1 MSELVEQLGRLP
13 GLLAW
18 HVVLTVVSVGAGVL
32 IAVPVGVLGRDR
44 AWVRGPGLAVASV
57 VQTVP
62 GLALLA
68 LVFAL
73 LVVVRDVLPEGW
85 RFSALGFWP
94 TVIALSFYAVL
105 PVLRN
110 VVTGLRGVDGD
121 VVEAARGLGM
131 SRRQVLWRVE
141 WPLALPVVLAGV
153 RTAVVWTVG
162 VATLSTAIGQESLG
176 DYIFAGLQTFNL
188 TAIVVGCVAAAGLA
202 LALDAVV
209 GWVGRGG
216 VRGMRRRT
224 RWGLGAAVGLGVVAL
239 GVLVGLGEVR
249 WWADRPAEAGR
260 PGEVFELERVRIG
273 AKNFNEQFILA
284 RVMERRVEEAG
295 YTAERV
301 ESLGSLNVFEALAAG
316 EIDVYVDYS
325 GTIWANAMGREP
337 GLSRDEVLEK
347 MTAWLLSE
355 KGIVCLGS
363 LGFENAYALAMR
375 EDDAARLGVR
385 TVGDLVRHAP
395 GLRIGSDIEFFER
408 PEWAAVRDGYG
419 LRFAD
424 QRPMVPTLMYPAITS
439 GEVDVITA
447 FTSDGRIVRDR
458 LRLLEDTR
466 GVFPPYDAV
475 VLVSERAARDERFV
489 EVLRGLVGAIDLE
502 VMQRANAMVDVDVK
516 SVGEAAGW
524 LIGELGVEGAQ

>member
-1 MSELVEQLGRLP
+1 MSEFVEQLGRLP
-13 GLLAW
+13 VLLAW
-18 HVVLTVVSVGAGVL
+18 HVVLTVVAVGVGVL

-73 LVVVRDVLPEGW
+73 LVVLRDLLAGW
-85 RFSALGFWP
+85 VGWVGFSALGFWP
-94 TVIALSFYAVL
+94 TVIALSLYAVL

-131 SRRQVLWRVE
+131 SRRQVLCRVE

-162 VATLSTAIGQESLG
+162 VATLSTAIGQKSLG

-188 TAIVVGCVAAAGLA
+188 TGIVVGCVAAAGLA
-202 LALDAVV
+202 LGLDALW
-209 GWVGRGG
+209 GWVERGG
-216 VRGMRRRT
+216 VRRVQKRVG
-224 RWGLGAAVGLGVVAL
+224 WGLSVWLGLGVVAL
-239 GVLVGLGEVR
+239 GLLIGLGEVR
-249 WWADRPAEAGR
+249 FASRPAEAGG

-273 AKNFNEQFILA
+273 AKNFNEQFMLA
-284 RVMERRVEEAG
+284 RVIERRVEAAG
-295 YTAERV
+295 YDAERV

-316 EIDVYVDYS
+316 ELDVYVDYS

-337 GLSRDEVLEK
+337 GLGREAVLRE
-347 MTAWLLSE
+347 MTAWLLAE

-375 EDDAARLGVR
+375 EDDAERLGVR
-385 TVGDLVRHAP
+385 TIDDLVRHAP
-395 GLRIGSDIEFFER
+395 ALRIGSDIEFFER

-447 FTSDGRIVRDR
+447 FTSDGRIMRDR
-458 LRLLEDTR
+458 LRLLMDTK

-475 VLVSERAARDERFV
+475 VLVSERASRDERLV
-489 EVLRGLVGAIDLE
+489 EVLRGLVGSIELG
-502 VMQRANAMVDVDVK
+502 VMQRANAMVDVEGK

-524 LIGELGVEGAQ
+524 LVGEVVSDE

>member
-1 MSELVEQLGRLP
+1 MSEWMEQLGRLP
-13 GLLAW
+13 VLLAW
-18 HVVLTVVSVGAGVL
+18 HVVLTVVSVGVGVL
-32 IAVPVGVLGRDR
+32 IAVPMGVLGRDR

-73 LVVVRDVLPEGW
+73 LVVLRDLLEGW
-85 RFSALGFWP
+85 VGFSALGFWP
-94 TVIALSFYAVL
+94 TVIALSLYAVL

-110 VVTGLRGVDGD
+110 VVTGLRGVDAD

-162 VATLSTAIGQESLG
+162 VATLSTQIGQKSLG

-202 LALDAVV
+202 LALDGVV
-209 GWVGRGG
+209 GWVSRGG
-216 VRGMRRRT
+216 VRGTRGRT
-224 RWGLGAAVGLGVVAL
+224 HWGLGGAVGLGVVAFAL
-239 GVLVGLGEVR
+239 LVGLGEVR
-249 WWADRPAEAGR
+249 LANRSAETLQ
-260 PGEVFELERVRIG
+260 PGEAFTLERVRIG

-284 RVMERRVEEAG
+284 RVIEGRVKGAG
-295 YTAERV
+295 YATERV

-316 EIDVYVDYS
+316 ELDVYVDYS

-337 GLSRDEVLEK
+337 GPSRDEVLDAT
-347 MTAWLLSE
+347 TAWLLKE
-355 KGIVCLGS
+355 HGIVCLGS

-375 EDDAARLGVR
+375 EDAAARMGLR
-385 TVGDLVRHAP
+385 TIDDLVPRAP
-395 GLRIGSDIEFFER
+395 ELRIGGDIEFFER

-424 QRPMVPTLMYPAITS
+424 RRPMVPTLMYPAIRS

-447 FTSDGRIVRDR
+447 FTSDGRVLRDR
-458 LRLLEDTR
+458 LRLLRDTK

-489 EVLRGLVGAIDLE
+489 EVLRGLVGAVELST
-502 VMQRANAMVDVDVK
+502 MQRANAMVDVEGK
-516 SVGEAAGW
+516 SVGDAAAW
-524 LIGELGVEGAQ
+524 LERAISEE